1 VARISVTVSPGARRS
16 DLVGR
21 HGDGWRA
28 RIAAPPER
36 GRANEAL
43 CKLLAEALAV
53 PRSSVRVVGG
63 RSARAK
69 VVEIDGLELLE
80 IERKLTEASPGS

>member
-53 PRSSVRVVGG
+53 PRSSVRVVAG

-69 VVEIDGLELLE
+69 VVEIDGLDPADVDSRLSSA
-80 IERKLTEASPGS
+80 I

>member
-1 VARISVTVSPGARRS
+1 MSPGARRS
-16 DLVGR
+16 ELVGR

-53 PRSSVRVVGG
+53 PRSSVRVVAG

-80 IERKLTEASPGS
+80 IERRLTEVSPGS

>member
-1 VARISVTVSPGARRS
+1 
-16 DLVGR
+16 
-21 HGDGWRA
+21 
-28 RIAAPPER
+28 
-36 GRANEAL
+36 
-43 CKLLAEALAV
+43 
-53 PRSSVRVVGG
+53 VVGG